1 MGREK
6 SDDRVV
12 PKGRRKAVPTSE
24 SRGGK
29 AVTASQDAGQ
39 LEMFL
44 GTADS
49 PKGAVAKVGRGE
61 PLPAPHT
68 VPKPRTRTEMLLRP
82 MTMEEVASASNL
94 ALAFSNVA

>member
-12 PKGRRKAVPTSE
+12 PKGRRKAVPTGA

-29 AVTASQDAGQ
+29 AVTASEDAGQ

-49 PKGAVAKVGRGE
+49 PKGAATKVGGGE
-61 PLPAPHT
+61 PPPAST
-68 VPKPRTRTEMLLRP
+68 AVPKPRPRKGPFLRSC
-82 MTMEEVASASNL
+82 AR
-94 ALAFSNVA
+94 